1 MTSAATRKTL
11 LAEVDRLV
19 LSSVALCERGAKLDP
34 VTWAQAALGLQLDEW
49 QRQIMHSGSDRLVVV
64 AARQSGKSVITGA
77 KAAFEAQT
85 RPGLRVVVVAPS
97 FRQAGLLADKIEDA
111 LIHSGNPPARKREA
125 LSLPNGSRVVVLPG
139 DRASTVRGHTADL
152 LVVDE
157 LGFARTD
164 LTAAILPMLQASG
177 GRLVAISS
185 PNGPTG
191 LLYEL
196 SRAEGVEVI
205 RVPAGEV
212 SHFDPAVVS
221 ELRGRLGPQMA
232 RQELDA
238 EFVASSASV
247 FDGDTLA
254 AMFDPDPG
262 ALSALEDQPDPDA
275 DILETRL
282 RQQDAADRRRNGTH
296 WMDL

>member
-19 LSSVALCERGAKLDP
+19 LSSTAICTRNVKPDP
-34 VTWAQAALGLQLDEW
+34 VAWAQDALGLELDGW
-49 QRQIMHSGSDRLVVV
+49 QQQIMRSASDRLVVV

-85 RPGLRVVVVAPS
+85 RPGLRVVVIAPS

-111 LIHSGNPPARKREA
+111 LTNSGAGPTRKREA
-125 LSLPNGSRVVVLPG
+125 LSLPNGSRVVILPG

-152 LVVDE
+152 LVDDE
-157 LGFARTD
+157 LGFARPD

-185 PNGPTG
+185 PNGPAG

-196 SRAEGVEVI
+196 SRAEGFEVI

-212 SHFDPAVVS
+212 SHFDPSVVA
-221 ELRGRLGPQMA
+221 EIRGRLGSQMA

-247 FDGDTLA
+247 FDGGTLA
-254 AMFDPDPG
+254 AMFDPAPG
-262 ALSALEDQPDPDA
+262 ALSAPDRQPDPGA
-275 DILETRL
+275 DLLEDRL

-296 WMDL
+296 WCDL

>member
-1 MTSAATRKTL
+1 MTSAATRRTL

-19 LSSVALCERGAKLDP
+19 LSSTALCERDAKPGP
-34 VTWAQAALGLQLDEW
+34 VAWAQAALGLELDGW
-49 QRQIMHSGSDRLVVV
+49 QQQIMRSGSDRLVVV

-85 RPGLRVVVVAPS
+85 HPGLRVVVVAPS

-111 LIHSGNPPARKREA
+111 LTRSGNPPNRKREA

-157 LGFARTD
+157 LGFARPD

-185 PNGPTG
+185 PNGPSG

-212 SHFDPAVVS
+212 SHFDPAVVA
-221 ELRGRLGPQMA
+221 EIRGRLGPQMA

-262 ALSALEDQPDPDA
+262 ALSAPKDQPDPDA
-275 DILETRL
+275 DILETRM